1 MLQLTDKTPFNNK
14 SSRKAARLGYKYDE
28 KIHVHYQILN
38 GVSGFLLYYYSFQEF
53 NKNKC
58 PSKNRRKDFLHFVNY
73 TFDS

>member
-14 SSRKAARLGYKYDE
+14 SSRKAARLGYKYDD

-58 PSKNRRKDFLHFVNY
+58 PSKNRRKDLGSV
-73 TFDS
+73 TSSE